1 MAVKWL
7 DEPEAHDYDA
17 AAGYRSML
25 EENDAVDKTDYK
37 GITAQI
43 KFAENGDLPEG
54 EGTVNLFVVK
64 DGAIVSLGDITKAP

>member
-1 MAVKWL
+1 M
-7 DEPEAHDYDA
+7 
-17 AAGYRSML
+17 
-25 EENDAVDKTDYK
+25 NDAVDKTDYK

-54 EGTVNLFVVK
+54 EGTVNLFQVK